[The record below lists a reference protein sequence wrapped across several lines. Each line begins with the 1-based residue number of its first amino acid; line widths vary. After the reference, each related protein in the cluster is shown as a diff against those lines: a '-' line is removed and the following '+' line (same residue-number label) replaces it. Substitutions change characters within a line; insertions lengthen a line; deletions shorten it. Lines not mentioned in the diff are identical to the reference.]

1 MEFFE
6 FFFAGP
12 GWGWRALVLIIL
24 VSIICNAFTNI
35 FGVIQKM
42 HSKAIMKEVAEAM
55 RELNGME
62 NSAATKDDVR

>member
-12 GWGWRALVLIIL
+12 GWGWRALVLVIL
-24 VSIICNAFTNI
+24 VSIICNVFTNI
-35 FGVIQKM
+35 FGSIQKM
-42 HSKAIMKEVAEAM
+42 HSKAIMREVAEAM
-55 RELNGME
+55 RELNSME